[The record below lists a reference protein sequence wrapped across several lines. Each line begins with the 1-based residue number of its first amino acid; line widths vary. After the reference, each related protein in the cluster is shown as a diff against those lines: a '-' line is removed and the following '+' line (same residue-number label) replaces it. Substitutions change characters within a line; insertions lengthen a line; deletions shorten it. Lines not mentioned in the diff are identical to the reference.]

1 MVDRYT
7 SDNLYVDEIINFDY
21 VVNPDKDD
29 DLDLY
34 EYAKEL
40 RNTKFEQVLIPFKF
54 NMGQEGDINDYFVFT
69 KEYDDENQMNLYPH
83 KKHYLYLTNLEK
95 DYALMVWKLHYGEK
109 YKTVAYDDF
118 INSSRLDLRVETMK
132 LKKDNQPFD
141 YRYVGIVSI
150 RRYHIVI

>member
-1 MVDRYT
+1 MEDKYT
-7 SDNLYVDEIINFDY
+7 SDNLYVDEIINFEY

-69 KEYDDENQMNLYPH
+69 KEYDNENQMNLYPH

-95 DYALMVWKLHYGEK
+95 VILIIKLL
-109 YKTVAYDDF
+109 F
-118 INSSRLDLRVETMK
+118 RLQIT
-132 LKKDNQPFD
+132 
-141 YRYVGIVSI
+141 
-150 RRYHIVI
+150 